1 MFLSFGTIAIQFPSG
16 IILNIPILTY
26 HALNVTNNSYAENDH
41 LALAAD
47 LETIRDLGLKVIP
60 LSKVVDWHQGLLAD
74 EEIARSVVI
83 TFDDG
88 AWFDFYDLDHPTCGM
103 QRSMFNILKDFNDQ
117 NGQNRRAHASSFVIS
132 SPKARA
138 SLDKTGLIGKGW
150 WGDQW
155 WLEAASSGIL
165 DVECHSWDHVH
176 PELETVAQQ
185 HQLKGDFS
193 QVKTFADAEIQIK
206 QAGEYIT
213 AVLNGNRPA
222 LFAYP
227 YGSASD
233 YVAKEYLPENC
244 SRHGFRAAFTTD
256 PRNVSRKDNVWLL
269 PRYVFGRDWKS
280 PQGLLSILS
289 SQNYSRNAL

>member
-1 MFLSFGTIAIQFPSG
+1 MIQ
-16 IILNIPILTY
+16 NT
-26 HALNVTNNSYAENDH
+26 YAENDH

-47 LETIRDLGLKVIP
+47 LETISGLGLKIIP
-60 LSKVVDWHQGLLAD
+60 LSQVVDWHQGLLAD
-74 EEIARSVVI
+74 EEVAGSVAI

-117 NGQNRRAHASSFVIS
+117 SGQVLQAHASSFVIS

-155 WLEAASSGIL
+155 WREAASSGIL

-185 HQLKGDFS
+185 NQLKGDFS
-193 QVKTFADAEIQIK
+193 QVKNFADAEVQIK
-206 QAGEYIT
+206 QAGEYI
-213 AVLNGNRPA
+213 AGVLDGNRPA

-227 YGSASD
+227 YGSVSD
-233 YVAKEYLPENC
+233 YVVKEYLPENR

-256 PRNVSRKDNVWLL
+256 PRAVSGTDNIWLL
-269 PRYVFGRDWKS
+269 PRFVFGRDWTS
-280 PQGLLSILS
+280 VQGLKSILNKS
-289 SQNYSRNAL
+289 EP